1 MKPRKYKKYGGEPI
15 ENANEENNKADERT
29 EEELIVVD
37 LLESLNYNFKKY
49 KYLFDLNNSTSGCP
63 DKLLKIILGE
73 IDDEDNNA
81 EKKRLKGI
89 NREEKIVKQA
99 GQLANEI
106 AANNNNNGGGRKRR
120 KKTRKNRFCNK
131 KKYP

>member
-1 MKPRKYKKYGGEPI
+1 MKPRKYKKYGGQ
-15 ENANEENNKADERT
+15 ANQDKKADERT

-81 EKKRLKGI
+81 EKKRLEGI
-89 NREEKIVKQA
+89 NREEKIEIQA
-99 GQLANEI
+99 GKLAGEI
-106 AANNNNNGGGRKRR
+106 SGKNNNNNNNNGGGRKRR

>member
-1 MKPRKYKKYGGEPI
+1 MKPRKYKKYGGQ
-15 ENANEENNKADERT
+15 ANEDKKADERT

-37 LLESLNYNFKKY
+37 LLESLNYNLKKY

-81 EKKRLKGI
+81 ENKRLKGK
-89 NREEKIVKQA
+89 NREEKIEIQA
-99 GQLANEI
+99 GEI
-106 AANNNNNGGGRKRR
+106 AGEIAGKNNNNGGGRKRR
-120 KKTRKNRFCNK
+120 KKTRKNRFYNK
-131 KKYP
+131 KKYPNILI

>member
-1 MKPRKYKKYGGEPI
+1 MKPRKYKKYGGQ
-15 ENANEENNKADERT
+15 ANEDKKADERT

-37 LLESLNYNFKKY
+37 LLESLNYNLKKY

-81 EKKRLKGI
+81 EKKRLQNERQAVEIQNQAGKIAG
-89 NREEKIVKQA
+89 KIV
-99 GQLANEI
+99 GI
-106 AANNNNNGGGRKRR
+106 NNNGGGRKRR
-120 KKTRKNRFCNK
+120 KKTRKNRFYNK

>member
-1 MKPRKYKKYGGEPI
+1 MKPRKYKKYGGQ
-15 ENANEENNKADERT
+15 ANEDKKADERT

-37 LLESLNYNFKKY
+37 LLESLNYNLKKY

-81 EKKRLKGI
+81 ENKRLKGK
-89 NREEKIVKQA
+89 NREEKIEIQA
-99 GQLANEI
+99 GEI
-106 AANNNNNGGGRKRR
+106 AGEIAGKNNNNGGGRKRR
-120 KKTRKNRFCNK
+120 KKTRKNRFYNK

>member
-1 MKPRKYKKYGGEPI
+1 MKPRKYKKYGGQ
-15 ENANEENNKADERT
+15 ANEDKKADERT

-37 LLESLNYNFKKY
+37 LLESLNYNLKKY

-81 EKKRLKGI
+81 EKKRLQNERQAVEIQNQAGKI
-89 NREEKIVKQA
+89 ADKIV
-99 GQLANEI
+99 GI
-106 AANNNNNGGGRKRR
+106 NNNGGGRKRR

>member
-49 KYLFDLNNSTSGCP
+49 KYLFDLNNSISGCP

-81 EKKRLKGI
+81 EKKRLQNERQAVEIQNQAGKIAG
-89 NREEKIVKQA
+89 KIV
-99 GQLANEI
+99 GI
-106 AANNNNNGGGRKRR
+106 NNNGGGRKRR

>member
-1 MKPRKYKKYGGEPI
+1 MKPRKYKKYGGQ
-15 ENANEENNKADERT
+15 ANEDKKADERT

-89 NREEKIVKQA
+89 NREEKIEKQVDK
-99 GQLANEI
+99 LAVEI
-106 AANNNNNGGGRKRR
+106 AGINNNGGGRKRR
-120 KKTRKNRFCNK
+120 KKTRKNRFYNK

>member
-1 MKPRKYKKYGGEPI
+1 MKPRKYKKYGGQ
-15 ENANEENNKADERT
+15 ANEDKKADERT

-37 LLESLNYNFKKY
+37 LLESLNYNLKKY

-81 EKKRLKGI
+81 EKKRLQ
-89 NREEKIVKQA
+89 NEREEEEQRKI
-99 GQLANEI
+99 
-106 AANNNNNGGGRKRR
+106 
-120 KKTRKNRFCNK
+120 
-131 KKYP
+131 